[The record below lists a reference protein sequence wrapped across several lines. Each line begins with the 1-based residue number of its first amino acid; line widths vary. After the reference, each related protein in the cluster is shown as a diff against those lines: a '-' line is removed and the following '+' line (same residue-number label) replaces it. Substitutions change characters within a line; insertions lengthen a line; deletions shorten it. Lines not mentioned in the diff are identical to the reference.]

1 MPTISESDTLI
12 RLQQSRWARKRA
24 YIPVSFPSS
33 SSSSASS
40 SSSSSTVS
48 ASTTPAISD
57 CEAEDDDD
65 EIEIDVV
72 TCDDDES
79 DKKRRRFVEEAPSES
94 EAAAER
100 CYVGCRRFGY
110 TDILLRPHLL
120 SALKGIEEDEE
131 EGKER
136 ERKSHSFI
144 TLIIPYSSSQ

>member
-12 RLQQSRWARKRA
+12 RLQQSTWARKRA
-24 YIPVSFPSS
+24 YIPASFPAA

-57 CEAEDDDD
+57 SEADDD

-72 TCDDDES
+72 TCDDDEN
-79 DKKRRRFVEEAPSES
+79 DKKRRRRCID
-94 EAAAER
+94 EAAVER
-100 CYVGCRRFGY
+100 CRHFAY

-131 EGKER
+131 EGK
-136 ERKSHSFI
+136 SHYFD
-144 TLIIPYSSSQ
+144 